1 MISKVKLVRRTY
13 IDSTGQTKY
22 LYRVIA
28 DNFVI
33 KITDDEEKAR
43 QCYVKTVRRHDPKS
57 ETSKKSKLVEEILEE
72 TVFENRA
79 N

>member
-1 MISKVKLVRRTY
+1 MISKVILVRRTY

-28 DNFVI
+28 DNFAI
-33 KITDDEEKAR
+33 KITDDEEEAR
-43 QCYVKTVRRHDPKS
+43 QFYVNTVSRYDPKS

-72 TVFENRA
+72 IVFENGV